1 MQTTIRNTSLAA
13 LVSATMIMAA
23 CGRDDSSESVAS
35 APDSDAAAAQRT
47 GDTRRVPAPGADL
60 TGDEIAWHEGTVA
73 SAFALAREQG
83 KPVFLYWGAEWCP
96 PCHQIKATIFDK
108 PEFVAKSRLFIAV
121 YLDGDTDTAQKFGDQ
136 FGVMGYPTMIVFNS
150 AGEELTRIPGGLD
163 IGLYGD
169 VLDLTLEN
177 IRPVSEIVDAVMSGR
192 EVGDDDYRLLGF
204 YSWGQDNDRALA
216 GLDQVDAFEA
226 MADGCP
232 ADLAAASAR
241 LYAEYLR
248 AAVAAQNDEEN
259 PRPLSDEQKRAA
271 IERINLILA
280 SQDLSKSNLPLIVSY
295 GDDIIPGLTD
305 AGSPERVALV
315 AAWNTRLDAIAADE
329 TTSIADRLWTRR
341 MWVQLAKLE
350 QEDGAVSPAVAATAR
365 AEVDR
370 ANQEARTSYQRQAY
384 MNAAW
389 YVLTE
394 SDQQDYVKTLLLE
407 ELEKSKQPYYFMV
420 NLSKLAEEEG
430 DNEQAIAWLR
440 KAYDT
445 SEGQATRFEWGY
457 YYVDGLI
464 RMTPDDA
471 SNIAAA
477 TEELLS
483 ELDGREGAIYNRT
496 GRIMK
501 RLGEKLAAWNLDG
514 RHDDQIAA
522 IQARVDGLCA
532 EIPDEDASLAT
543 CKIFMEEI

>member
-1 MQTTIRNTSLAA
+1 MPTTNRAIWLTGLLSASLFLAG
-13 LVSATMIMAA
+13 
-23 CGRDDSSESVAS
+23 CGRDDSPKAGAAVT
-35 APDSDAAAAQRT
+35 DSDARAAVETAEIKPVASQ
-47 GDTRRVPAPGADL
+47 GAD
-60 TGDEIAWHEGTVA
+60 TTRGQIAWHSGSVE
-73 SAFALAREQG
+73 SAFETARAQG

-108 PEFVAKSRLFIAV
+108 PEFIAKSRLFVAV
-121 YLDGDTDTAQKFGDQ
+121 YLDGDTDRAQKFGDT
-136 FGVMGYPTMIVFNS
+136 FGVMGYPTMIVFNP

-177 IRPVSEIVDAVMSGR
+177 IQPVSEIVDAVMTGQVVS
-192 EVGDDDYRLLGF
+192 DDDYRLLGF

-216 GLDQVDAFEA
+216 GLDEVEAFKA

-232 ADLAAASAR
+232 ADLSAASAR
-241 LYAEYLR
+241 IYAEYVR
-248 AAVAAQNDEEN
+248 ASVAAQEDEEN
-259 PRPLSDEQKRAA
+259 PRALSDEQKRAA
-271 IERINLILA
+271 VERVSLILA
-280 SQDLSKSNLPLIVSY
+280 DHDLSKANLPLIVSY

-305 AGSPERVALV
+305 DGSPERVALV
-315 AAWNTRLDAIAADE
+315 AAWNRRLDAIAADE

-341 MWVQLAKLE
+341 MRVQLAKLE
-350 QEDGAVSPAVAATAR
+350 NEDGEVPPAVAAEAR

-370 ANQEARTSYQRQAY
+370 ANQEAKTPYQRQAY

-394 SDQQDYVKTLLLE
+394 SDQNDYVKTLLLE

-420 NLSKLAEEEG
+420 NLSKLAEQEG
-430 DNEQAIAWLR
+430 NNEDAIAWLR
-440 KAYDT
+440 RAYDT
-445 SEGQATRFEWGY
+445 SDGQATRFQWGY

-464 RMTPDDA
+464 RLRPDDA
-471 SNIAAA
+471 EGIAAA

-483 ELDGREGAIYNRT
+483 ELDGREDAIYNRT
-496 GRIMK
+496 GRTMK
-501 RLGEKLAAWNLDG
+501 RLGGSLAHWNADG
-514 RHDDQIAA
+514 RHDDQIAQ

-532 EIPDEDASLAT
+532 EIPAGDQSLAT
-543 CKIFMEEI
+543 CQVFMEEI